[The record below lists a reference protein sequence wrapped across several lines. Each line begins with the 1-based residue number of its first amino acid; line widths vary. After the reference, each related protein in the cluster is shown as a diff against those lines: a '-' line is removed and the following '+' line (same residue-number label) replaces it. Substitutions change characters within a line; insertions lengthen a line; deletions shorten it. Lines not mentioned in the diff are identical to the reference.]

1 MSFETSES
9 PVPGS
14 DEDFGD
20 VDFVPQAIL
29 RVSLAYFSGWRG
41 LKLVRSADD
50 LDEYEGV
57 AFLDAEL
64 GKPVA
69 VRHYAGHPKD
79 TVTIYLPYEV
89 EEVEV
94 ITQSVHRLVRDFGLS
109 DENILW
115 ERKDNPEL

>member
-1 MSFETSES
+1 MSFRTSEN
-9 PVPGS
+9 PVSGS

-29 RVSLAYFSGWRG
+29 RVSLAHFSGWRG
-41 LKLVRSADD
+41 LKLGRSADD

-69 VRHYAGHPKD
+69 VRRYAGHPKD

-89 EEVEV
+89 EDVGV
-94 ITQSVHRLVRDFGLS
+94 ITQSVHRLVQDFGLS
-109 DENILW
+109 DDDILW